1 MRNSKTSLFSSFNNA
16 FFRMPDYQKV
26 YAWNS
31 NQLNDFG
38 DDLYNLTDDIYP
50 DITVH
55 LTLFNA
61 MIQDGVPQKLEHNDI
76 KWIIPAEE
84 IPNYD
89 FYPVDEEI
97 LNKLLKCKEYG
108 EDHDR

>member
-38 DDLYNLTDDIYP
+38 MIY
-50 DITVH
+50 
-55 LTLFNA
+55 
-61 MIQDGVPQKLEHNDI
+61 
-76 KWIIPAEE
+76 II
-84 IPNYD
+84 
-89 FYPVDEEI
+89 
-97 LNKLLKCKEYG
+97 
-108 EDHDR
+108 